1 MILFLHSYLLL
12 MHIWTFLS
20 FLNSKI
26 HHSLN
31 VPCTLLLPCIVNIW
45 HPYHPPH
52 KKKPFSFTLHSSKP
66 WLSLKGY
73 EDEQAF
79 TFHPV
84 YRQTWC
90 VDLLSFLHISSNSVV
105 EETGLCS
112 VKGVAVLKL
121 FSSMNLSLT
130 YQSSKIFSESSNLG
144 SLLTRS

>member
-1 MILFLHSYLLL
+1 MILFLHIYLLL

-31 VPCTLLLPCIVNIW
+31 MPVLCYFHVLSVFDTPIT
-45 HPYHPPH
+45 PPP

-66 WLSLKGY
+66 WLSLKAY
-73 EDEQAF
+73 EDEQVF

-84 YRQTWC
+84 YYQIWC
-90 VDLLSFLHISSNSVV
+90 VDLLSSLHSSSNSVV

-112 VKGVAVLKL
+112 VKGMAVLKL
-121 FSSMNLSLT
+121 FSPMNLSLT